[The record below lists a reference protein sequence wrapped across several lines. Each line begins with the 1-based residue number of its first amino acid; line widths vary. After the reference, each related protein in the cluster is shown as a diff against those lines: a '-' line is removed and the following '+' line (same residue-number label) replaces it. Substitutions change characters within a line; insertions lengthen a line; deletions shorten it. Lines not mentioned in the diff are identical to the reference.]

1 MAEAR
6 RGRPRKKKVEPTYTQ
21 NYGHG
26 AGAIMR
32 MKKNGFSIAEIREF
46 KRNK

>member
-1 MAEAR
+1 MGEVR
-6 RGRPRKKKVEPTYTQ
+6 RGRPRKRKVDPNYTQ

-32 MKKNGFSIAEIREF
+32 MKKNGFSTAEIREF
-46 KRNK
+46 KRSK